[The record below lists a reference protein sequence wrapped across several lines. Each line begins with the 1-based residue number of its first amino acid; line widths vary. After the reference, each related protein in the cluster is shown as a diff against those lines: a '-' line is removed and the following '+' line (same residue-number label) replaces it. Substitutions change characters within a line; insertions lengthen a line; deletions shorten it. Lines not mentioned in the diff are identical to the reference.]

1 MIKKIFLPTILLVL
15 AYGFWISPD
24 FKEISAGVAIFL
36 FGMLA
41 LEEGFKAF
49 TGGMLERLLRKTT
62 SSLWKSLSF
71 GVVSTTLMQS
81 SSLVSVIT
89 ISFLSAGLISL
100 AAGIGI
106 VFGANLGTTT
116 GAWLIAGL
124 GMKVKISAYA
134 MPMLVFGII
143 LVFQKS
149 KNLNGIGYILA
160 GLGFLFLG
168 IHYMKEGFEAFRDT
182 IDLTAFAVA
191 GYPGILLF
199 TLLGVAATVIM
210 QSSHATL
217 VIIITALAAN
227 QITYENGLALAIGA
241 NIGTTITAILG
252 SMSANV
258 QGKRLAG
265 AHLIFNMTTAIIAI
279 AFIHQIKEL
288 VDVFSSWV
296 GIAADNWTLKL
307 AVFHTIFNT
316 IGVVVMMPVIQQLV
330 RFLERTMPEKAISV
344 AQPKY
349 LNDSVIE
356 LPDTAIEAVRKEIL
370 HLYDNAFAIIAHGL
384 DLHRHD
390 ILSERDLEEVVQEE
404 RKVIAIDIDEEYSQ
418 NVKGLYSDIVDFISR
433 AQTRMT
439 PEQTDELFAL
449 RAAGRDI
456 VEAIKDTKHM
466 HKNLSQYIVSDN
478 QNIRA
483 EYNQIRVQLGS
494 VLRRLAEAKEERD
507 DPTAVLSL
515 DTIKLEMEENDSTA
529 NGILEVLIR
538 ENSITA
544 EMATSL
550 MNDSAYAYDVAKNL
564 VQMGEVLL
572 ASGDQELKE
581 VGRSI
586 ALDEDEVEEVMKTDR
601 DDEER
606 AAAT

>member
-1 MIKKIFLPTILLVL
+1 MLRKIFLPTILGVL
-15 AYGFWISPD
+15 AYGFWISPN

-49 TGGMLERLLRKTT
+49 TGGLLERLLRKTT
-62 SSLWKSLSF
+62 NSLWKSLSF

-89 ISFLSAGLISL
+89 ISFLGAGLISL

-106 VFGANLGTTT
+106 IFGANLGTTT
-116 GAWLIAGL
+116 GAWLIAGF

-134 MPMLVFGII
+134 MPMLVFGVI

-149 KNLNGIGYILA
+149 RSLKGIGYILA

-182 IDLTAFAVA
+182 IDLTKFAVTGYA
-191 GYPGILLF
+191 GVFLF

-217 VIIITALAAN
+217 VIIITALAAQ

-252 SMSANV
+252 ALSSNV

-265 AHLIFNMTTAIIAI
+265 AHLIFNMTTALIAI
-279 AFIHQIKEL
+279 ALIHQLKDM
-288 VDVFSSWV
+288 VDVIAEWL

-316 IGVVVMMPVIQQLV
+316 IGIVVMMPLIQQLV
-330 RFLERTMPEKAISV
+330 RFLERVMPERMVSRA
-344 AQPKY
+344 APKY

-356 LPDTAIEAVRKEIL
+356 LPDTAIEAVRKEIE
-370 HLYDNAFAIIAHGL
+370 HLYDNAFEIIAHGL
-384 DLHRHD
+384 SLHRHD
-390 ILSERDLEEVVQEE
+390 ILSERDLEEVVRENS
-404 RKVIAIDIDEEYSQ
+404 RVMPIDIDEQYSL
-418 NVKGLYSDIVDFISR
+418 NVKGLYGDIVDFISR
-433 AQTRMT
+433 AQSQMT
-439 PEQTDELFAL
+439 PEQSDELFRL

-456 VEAIKDTKHM
+456 VEAIKDTKHL
-466 HKNLSQYIVSDN
+466 HKNLAKYIVSDN
-478 QNIRA
+478 ENIRA
-483 EYNQIRVQLGS
+483 EYNQIRLQLAS
-494 VLRRLAEAKEERD
+494 VLRRLAEARDNED

-529 NGILEVLIR
+529 NGILEVMIR
-538 ENSITA
+538 EDSITT

-564 VQMGEVLL
+564 VQMGEVLF
-572 ASGDQELKE
+572 ASGDLDQKE
-581 VGRSI
+581 VERSI
-586 ALDEDEVEEVMKTDR
+586 ALDPDEVDEVMAIDKGN
-601 DDEER
+601 E
-606 AAAT
+606 

>member
-1 MIKKIFLPTILLVL
+1 MLRKIFLPTILAILT
-15 AYGFWISPD
+15 YGFWISPN

-36 FGMLA
+36 FGMLS

-49 TGGMLERLLRKTT
+49 TGGLLERLLRKTT
-62 SSLWKSLSF
+62 DNLWKSLSF
-71 GVVSTTLMQS
+71 GIVSTTLMQS

-89 ISFLSAGLISL
+89 ISFLSAGLITL

-106 VFGANLGTTT
+106 IFGANLGTTT
-116 GAWLIAGL
+116 GAWLIAGF

-134 MPMLVFGII
+134 MPMLVFGVI

-149 KNLNGIGYILA
+149 RSLKGVGYILA

-182 IDLTAFAVA
+182 IDLTAFAVG
-191 GYPGILLF
+191 GYKGIVIF

-217 VIIITALAAN
+217 VIIITALAAQ

-252 SMSANV
+252 ALSSNA

-265 AHLIFNMTTAIIAI
+265 AHLIFNVVTAIIAI
-279 AFIHQIKEL
+279 ALIHQIKAA
-288 VDVFSSWV
+288 VDVIAGGL
-296 GIAADNWTLKL
+296 GIAADDWTLKL

-316 IGVVVMMPVIQQLV
+316 IGIVVMMPFIQLLV
-330 RFLERTMPEKAISV
+330 RLLEHLMPDRVVSRAT
-344 AQPKY
+344 PKY
-349 LNDSVIE
+349 LHESAIE

-370 HLYDNAFAIIAHGL
+370 HLYDNAFEIIAHGL
-384 DLHRHD
+384 SLHRHD
-390 ILSERDLEEVVQEE
+390 ILSERDLDEVVQENS
-404 RKVIAIDIDEEYSQ
+404 KVMPIDIDEQYNL

-439 PEQTDELFAL
+439 PEQADELFRL

-466 HKNLSQYIVSDN
+466 HKNLVQYIASDN
-478 QNIRA
+478 PHIRD
-483 EYNQIRVQLGS
+483 EYNKIRLQLAS
-494 VLRRLAEAKEERD
+494 VLRRLAEARENED

-515 DTIKLEMEENDSTA
+515 DSLKLEMEENDSTA
-529 NGILEVLIR
+529 NGVLEALIR
-538 ENSITA
+538 EDRITPQ
-544 EMATSL
+544 MATSL
-550 MNDSAYAYDVAKNL
+550 MNDSAYAYDVSKNL
-564 VQMGEVLL
+564 VQMGEVLF
-572 ASGDQELKE
+572 ASGNLEQKAAE
-581 VGRSI
+581 RSI
-586 ALDEDEVEEVMKTDR
+586 ALDADEFDEVMAVDNKGGE
-601 DDEER
+601 
-606 AAAT
+606 